1 MTAVT
6 RADSLDALQML
17 CADLN
22 GDGKI
27 SAMEARQ
34 VLSAVTNSAAVKW

>member
-6 RADSLDALQML
+6 RAVRLEALLML
-17 CADLN
+17 SADLN

-34 VLSAVTNSAAVKW
+34 ILSAVTNSAAVKW